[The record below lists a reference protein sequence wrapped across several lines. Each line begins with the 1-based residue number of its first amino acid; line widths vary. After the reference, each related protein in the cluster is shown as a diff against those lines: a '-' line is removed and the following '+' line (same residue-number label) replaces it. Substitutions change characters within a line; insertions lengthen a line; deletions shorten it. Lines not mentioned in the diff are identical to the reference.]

1 MLFKQQKK
9 SAAKG
14 TGTKKNFPFQSLW
27 QLVVKLFI
35 FSLMSSK

>member
-14 TGTKKNFPFQSLW
+14 TGTKKKFFLSVSLATCCEA
-27 QLVVKLFI
+27 VYFFFNVF
-35 FSLMSSK
+35 